1 MDALHAWLDEG
12 RRLLDAQRDDVPE
25 SVRTVIGAAIDR
37 SREAMAAQQD
47 GRPKRRISRAATQ
60 TGATLASAFL
70 DPKSL
75 SALAACSRAMKKVAR
90 AETLWNAHTARE
102 YPEAATL
109 RTLGGVDAL
118 VGQQEYARMR
128 RLSNPPMDLFMES
141 PQILGIDGY
150 VALVV
155 MKYGDDII
163 IPGRFF
169 DITLGADLRVDS
181 FLIDVGAFSPQ
192 ADGSFLLDGHNVIL
206 EPRPSGDGF
215 KSDEVSVSISLVRKR
230 DGKCLHLARD
240 ACVYDIG
247 RADDYLLLDSRSD
260 DSILPLPA
268 LLVAS
273 TPSFDWASCDY
284 TDFLPTVSFEEPVLT
299 ESPYGDD
306 FMRLSRFSSISIEWF
321 HPTNSERSFSCRAVL
336 EALHFS
342 KDWA

>member
-12 RRLLDAQRDDVPE
+12 RRLLDAQRDDVPD
-25 SVRTVIGAAIDR
+25 SVLTAIGAAIDR

-75 SALAACSRAMKKVAR
+75 SALAACSRAMKKIAR
-90 AETLWNAHTARE
+90 AEALWNAHTARE

-109 RTLGGVDAL
+109 RTLGGVNVL
-118 VGQQEYARMR
+118 VGQREYARMH
-128 RLSNPPMDLFMES
+128 RLSNPPMDLFLQP

-206 EPRPSGDGF
+206 DDGF
-215 KSDEVSVSISLVRKR
+215 KSNEVSVSVSWVRKR

-240 ACVYDIG
+240 ASVNYSNLEQ
-247 RADDYLLLDSRSD
+247 ADTYVLLDSRSD

-273 TPSFDWASCDY
+273 TPSFDWASVIDY
-284 TDFLPTVSFEEPVLT
+284 SDFLPTVSFEEAVLT
-299 ESPYGDD
+299 ESNYGDNCV
-306 FMRLSRFSSISIEWF
+306 RLSRFAAIGIEWV
-321 HPTNSERSFSCRAVL
+321 HPTNNHNFSCQAVL

>member
-12 RRLLDAQRDDVPE
+12 RRLLDAPRDDVPD
-25 SVRTVIGAAIDR
+25 SVLTAIGAAIDR

-75 SALAACSRAMKKVAR
+75 SALAACSRAMKKIAR
-90 AETLWNAHTARE
+90 AEALWNAHTARE

-118 VGQQEYARMR
+118 VGQREYARMR
-128 RLSNPPMDLFMES
+128 RLSNPPLDLFLQ
-141 PQILGIDGY
+141 PPLGIDGY

-163 IPGRFF
+163 IPGRLFE
-169 DITLGADLRVDS
+169 ITLGADLRVDS

-206 EPRPSGDGF
+206 DDGF
-215 KSDEVSVSISLVRKR
+215 KSNEVSVSVSWVRKR

-240 ACVYDIG
+240 ATVNYSNLEQ
-247 RADDYLLLDSRSD
+247 ADTFVLLDSRSD

-273 TPSFDWASCDY
+273 TPSFDWASVIDY
-284 TDFLPTVSFEEPVLT
+284 TDFLPKVCFEEAVLT
-299 ESPYGDD
+299 ESPYGDN
-306 FMRLSRFSSISIEWF
+306 FLRLSRFAAIGIEWA
-321 HPTNSERSFSCRAVL
+321 HPTNNHNFSCRAVL

>member
-25 SVRTVIGAAIDR
+25 SVLTAIGAAIDR

-75 SALAACSRAMKKVAR
+75 SALAACSRAMKKIAR
-90 AETLWNAHTARE
+90 AEALWNAHTARE

-118 VGQQEYARMR
+118 VGQREYARMR
-128 RLSNPPMDLFMES
+128 RLSNPHLDLFLQ
-141 PQILGIDGY
+141 PPLGIDGY

-163 IPGRFF
+163 IPGRLFE
-169 DITLGADLRVDS
+169 ITLGADLRVDS

-206 EPRPSGDGF
+206 DDGF
-215 KSDEVSVSISLVRKR
+215 KSNEVSVSVSWRQGLRSFEITPNSVEVLATPRDFYESLLTACRGARSRISLSALYWGTGALEQDLAAAVE
-230 DGKCLHLARD
+230 GAMAARD
-240 ACVYDIG
+240 AKVTVVLDAARAR
-247 RADDYLLLDSRSD
+247 RADGAGRTR
-260 DSILPLPA
+260 P
-268 LLVAS
+268 
-273 TPSFDWASCDY
+273 
-284 TDFLPTVSFEEPVLT
+284 
-299 ESPYGDD
+299 
-306 FMRLSRFSSISIEWF
+306 
-321 HPTNSERSFSCRAVL
+321 
-336 EALHFS
+336 
-342 KDWA
+342 

>member
-12 RRLLDAQRDDVPE
+12 RRLLDAQRDDVPD

-75 SALAACSRAMKKVAR
+75 SALAACSRAMKKIAR

-118 VGQQEYARMR
+118 VGQREYARMR
-128 RLSNPPMDLFMES
+128 RLSNPPLDLFLQ
-141 PQILGIDGY
+141 PPLGIDGY

-163 IPGRFF
+163 IPGRLFE
-169 DITLGADLRVDS
+169 ITIGGPPLNDDS

-192 ADGSFLLDGHNVIL
+192 ADGSFLLDGHNVLVDSRINIL
-206 EPRPSGDGF
+206 EDYS
-215 KSDEVSVSISLVRKR
+215 KSNEVSVSVSLVRKG

-240 ACVYDIG
+240 ACVSDV
-247 RADDYLLLDSRSD
+247 DDGYLLLNSYSD
-260 DSILPLPA
+260 DSVLPLSA
-268 LLVAS
+268 LLVGS
-273 TPSFDWASCDY
+273 TPSFDWASGNY
-284 TDFLPTVSFEEPVLT
+284 PVFLPTVSFEAPVLT

-306 FMRLSRFSSISIEWF
+306 FMRLSRFAAIAIEWF
-321 HPTNSERSFSCRAVL
+321 RPSSGENFSCQTVL

-342 KDWA
+342 KHWA